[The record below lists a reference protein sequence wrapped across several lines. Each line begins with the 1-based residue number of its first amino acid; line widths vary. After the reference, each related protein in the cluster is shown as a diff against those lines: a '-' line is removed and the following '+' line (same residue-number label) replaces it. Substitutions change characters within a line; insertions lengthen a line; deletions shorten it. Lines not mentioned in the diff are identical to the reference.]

1 MDSGYFLFVANGF
14 QQGYGRCAV
23 DYQASG
29 ADCRVDGVIG
39 FCGIHQDAMG
49 IEAVEVI
56 AYLFIRVHRDAVCA
70 EVYGQFG
77 CNLLWLNEII
87 HFVFLNQ
94 QVAHDN
100 RIAVHV
106 IPPDVEQP
114 GYLIQSR
121 QQQGVCPGCFHGLPD
136 GGQLFCKAH
145 SGILCVVNKGRR

>member
-1 MDSGYFLFVANGF
+1 
-14 QQGYGRCAV
+14 
-23 DYQASG
+23 
-29 ADCRVDGVIG
+29 
-39 FCGIHQDAMG
+39 MG

-56 AYLFIRVHRDAVCA
+56 AYLFIRVHRDAVYV
-70 EVYGQFG
+70 EVFGQFG

-121 QQQGVCPGCFHGLPD
+121 Q
-136 GGQLFCKAH
+136 
-145 SGILCVVNKGRR
+145 